1 MRFLHSWP
9 LAVVAIL
16 SWTSGGCSF
25 STSSASISDSI
36 TQSST
41 SVSDSIS
48 SSSPD
53 GSSKSEQA
61 YREDVRDY
69 TVAATR
75 TGRDV
80 TSFETGLAQVAE
92 QHGITNWEADAA
104 TYVGIG
110 EGLKRAGLSP
120 AAVDGWA
127 EQMGPD
133 TGARLPT
140 DQLIRQGYDATR
152 S

>member
-1 MRFLHSWP
+1 MRMWALGIAIVSMMS
-9 LAVVAIL
+9 VA
-16 SWTSGGCSF
+16 SAGCSI
-25 STSSASISDSI
+25 SASSASISDSI
-36 TQSST
+36 TQSSK

-69 TVAATR
+69 TVAAFRAGR
-75 TGRDV
+75 TGPA
-80 TSFETGLAQVAE
+80 FESGLADVAE

-104 TYVGIG
+104 TFVGIG
-110 EGLKRAGLSP
+110 EGLGRAGASP
-120 AAVDGWA
+120 STARGFADEVGSSP
-127 EQMGPD
+127 G
-133 TGARLPT
+133 RLPAT
-140 DQLIRQGYDATR
+140 ELIQKGYDASR